1 MYKRVLLSSLI
12 TISVSILTGCGKK
25 APEPKDPYSVKIP
38 DNMSESFKKGMEDGC
53 LTATGEYTKNSDMFN
68 SDEDYKNG
76 WFAGRSKCNPS
87 NHQ

>member
-1 MYKRVLLSSLI
+1 MYKKVLSLGCI
-12 TISVSILTGCGKK
+12 AIIFAIFSGCGVLPSPQK
-25 APEPKDPYSVKIP
+25 PNSMKIP

-53 LTATGEYTKNSDMFN
+53 LTATGEYTKNSNLFN
-68 SDEDYKNG
+68 SNEDYKNG